1 MCQYIGI
8 SCINKPESL
17 FENFGCEDAVVVLAN
32 IHTCTSTQCCHSCYA
47 SVLIVLALVMF
58 IVICQEENYCSTDW
72 SSISG

>member
-1 MCQYIGI
+1 MCQYIGV

-17 FENFGCEDAVVVLAN
+17 FENYGCEDAVVVLAN
-32 IHTCTSTQCCHSCYA
+32 IHTCTSTMCHSCCA

-58 IVICQEENYCSTDW
+58 SVICQEENYCSTDR